1 MSLEGQVALVT
12 GASRGIGEY
21 IAKHLAKA
29 GAKVVVA
36 ARTEEVQDK
45 RLPGTIHSVV
55 DEIKAAG
62 GDAVAYRMDVRDL
75 ENIKAGI
82 DFAAEHFGK
91 LTILVNN
98 AAILVPG
105 DIKTVQDRHVE
116 LMWGIDL
123 RGPVMGC
130 KYAVP
135 HMVAAGGGQ
144 IINISSGV
152 AEFPGPGPYTENR
165 GGGLFYG
172 MVKAGLERFSQ
183 GLAMDLQAD
192 KISVNVLSPQG
203 RIKTPGNV
211 WAQNDPQNPN
221 LEFEPSDHMG
231 EAAVWICEQQPPSY
245 TGNIVKDED
254 LLRSKGLLA

>member
-1 MSLEGQVALVT
+1 MTLEGEVALVT

-21 IAKHLAKA
+21 IAKHFAKA

-36 ARTEEVQDK
+36 ARTEEVTDK
-45 RLPGTIHSVV
+45 RLPGTIHTVV
-55 DEIKAAG
+55 QEIKDAG
-62 GDAVAYRMDVRDL
+62 GDAIAVRMDVRD
-75 ENIKAGI
+75 NDSIKAGI
-82 DFAAEHFGK
+82 EKAVEHYGK

-105 DIKTVQDRHVE
+105 DIKTVQDRHIE

-123 RGPVMGC
+123 RGPVLGC

-152 AEFPGPGPYTENR
+152 AEFPGPGPYTEKR

-183 GLAMDLQAD
+183 GLAMDLQEDNIA
-192 KISVNVLSPQG
+192 VNVLSPQG

-211 WAQNDPQNPN
+211 WAQNDPNNPN

-231 EAAVWICEQQPPSY
+231 EAAVWICEQKPPSY
-245 TGNIVKDED
+245 TGNIVRDED
-254 LLRSKGLLA
+254 LLKSVGLL

>member
-1 MSLEGQVALVT
+1 MSLEGEVALVT

-21 IAKHLAKA
+21 IAKHLAQA

-36 ARTEEVQDK
+36 ARTEEVTDK
-45 RLPGTIHSVV
+45 RLPGTIHTVV
-55 DEIKAAG
+55 QEIKDAG
-62 GDAVAYRMDVRDL
+62 GDAVAVRMDVRD
-75 ENIKAGI
+75 NDSIKAGI
-82 DFAAEHFGK
+82 DRAVEHYGR

-105 DIKTVQDRHVE
+105 DIKTVLDRHIE

-123 RGPVMGC
+123 RGPVIGC

-135 HMVAAGGGQ
+135 HMIAAGGGH

-152 AEFPGPGPYTENR
+152 AEFPGPGPYTEKR

-183 GLAMDLQAD
+183 GLAMDLQED
-192 KISVNVLSPQG
+192 NISVNVLSPQG

-211 WAQNDPQNPN
+211 WAENDPNNPN

-231 EAAVWICEQQPPSY
+231 EAAVWICEQAPKQY
-245 TGNIVKDED
+245 TGNIVRDED
-254 LLRSKGLLA
+254 LLKSAGLL

>member
-21 IAKHLAKA
+21 IARHLAKA

-55 DEIKAAG
+55 QQIKDEG
-62 GDAVAYRMDVRDL
+62 GDAVAYRMDVREP
-75 ENIKAGI
+75 ENIKAGM
-82 DFAAEHFGK
+82 DFAVEQYGK

-105 DIKTVQDRHVE
+105 DIKTVQDRHIE
-116 LMWGIDL
+116 LMWQIDL
-123 RGPVMGC
+123 RGPVLGC

-135 HMVAAGGGQ
+135 HIVAAGGGH

-152 AEFPGPGPYTENR
+152 AVFPGPGPYTEAR

-183 GLAMDLQAD
+183 GLAMDLQGDSIA
-192 KISVNVLSPQG
+192 VNVLSPQG

-231 EAAVWICEQQPPSY
+231 EAAVWICEQTPPSY
-245 TGNIVKDED
+245 TGNIVRDED
-254 LLRSKGLLA
+254 LLRANGLLA